1 MDKKKVIIIGAGPAG
16 LTAAYELL
24 KDKNDQYDVK
34 ILEETSEIGG
44 ISRTVKYN
52 GNRMDIG
59 GHRFFS
65 KDQKVMEFWENLM
78 PLQGEPS
85 YDDKKLRK
93 GEKTKKRRTKSRRKR

>member
-1 MDKKKVIIIGAGPAG
+1 MGKKKVIIIGAGPAG
-16 LTAAYELL
+16 LTSAYELL
-24 KDKNDQYDVK
+24 KDKNDQYEVI

-44 ISRTVKYN
+44 ISRTVRYN

-93 GEKTKKRRTKSRRKR
+93 GEKTKKRRTKSRKTR

>member
-1 MDKKKVIIIGAGPAG
+1 MSKKKVVIIGAGPAG

-34 ILEETSEIGG
+34 ILEETNEIGG

>member
-1 MDKKKVIIIGAGPAG
+1 MSKKKVVIIGAGPAG

-24 KDKNDQYDVK
+24 KDNSEQYEVT

-44 ISRTVKYN
+44 ISRTVRYN

-93 GEKTKKRRTKSRRKR
+93 GEKTKKRRTKSRKTR

>member
-16 LTAAYELL
+16 LTAGYELL
-24 KDKNDQYDVK
+24 KDKNTQYEVT

-44 ISRTVKYN
+44 ISRTVRYN

-65 KDQKVMEFWENLM
+65 KDQKVMEFWENLI

-93 GEKTKKRRTKSRRKR
+93 GEKTKKRRTKSRKTR